1 MKKYYF
7 ISGLYRSGS
16 TLLSAILNQN
26 PRFYSGPMSP
36 VLSIIDNLESSIP
49 NSEPYVAFPKPLQV
63 HEIISS
69 IIHHYYS
76 DIQEEVVF
84 DKHRMWPKYIN
95 YIEGYIKQKAKII
108 CPVRDID
115 EVVVSFLKIIHKN
128 KSNEKVN
135 PLDKEIILRDLPIN
149 DINRS
154 KVMLDENGY
163 AQTCVDVMKYA
174 VDAGLSDRLLFV
186 EYKDLVMRPKY
197 VFKRVYDFL
206 EEDYYN
212 HDFNKIKNNNEV
224 KDEEYYGLKGLHDVR
239 EKLEI
244 TSYNPKDYLTE
255 DMINKCRQLEFWKN
269 L

>member
-7 ISGLYRSGS
+7 IGGIHRSGS

-26 PRFYSGPMSP
+26 PRFHSGPMSP
-36 VLSIIDNLESSIP
+36 VLPMIEKLETFMANDEFYAS
-49 NSEPYVAFPKPLQV
+49 APKPQQAHKVL
-63 HEIISS
+63 SS
-69 IIHHYYS
+69 IIHNYHS
-76 DIQEEVVF
+76 DIEEEVVF

-95 YIEGYIKQKAKII
+95 YIEGYVKEKAKII

-128 KSNEKVN
+128 KNTERLN
-135 PLDKEIILRDLPIN
+135 PIDRDVLLNDCPLNDISRSKMILRE
-149 DINRS
+149 R
-154 KVMLDENGY
+154 GY
-163 AQTCVDVMKYA
+163 VDTCISAMKWA

-186 EYKDLVMRPKY
+186 EYRDLVMNPEY
-197 VFKRVYDFL
+197 VFKSIYNFL
-206 EEDYYN
+206 EEEYYD
-212 HDFNKIKNNNEV
+212 HDFKKIKNNNEV

-255 DMINKCRQLEFWKN
+255 DIINECRKLEFWRN

>member
-7 ISGLYRSGS
+7 IGGLHRSGS

-36 VLSIIDNLESSIP
+36 VLPMIENLESFIP
-49 NSEPYVAFPKPLQV
+49 DCEPYIASSKPLQAHKV
-63 HEIISS
+63 LSS
-69 IIHHYYS
+69 IIHNYYS
-76 DIQEEVVF
+76 DIEEEVVF

-95 YIEGYIKQKAKII
+95 YIEGYVKEKAKII

-128 KSNEKVN
+128 KNTEKLN
-135 PLDKEIILRDLPIN
+135 PIDRDVLLNDWPLNDISRSKIILRE
-149 DINRS
+149 R
-154 KVMLDENGY
+154 GY
-163 AQTCVDVMKYA
+163 VDTCITAMKRA

-186 EYKDLVMRPKY
+186 EYRDLVMNPEY
-197 VFKRVYDFL
+197 VFKSIYNFL
-206 EEDYYN
+206 EEEYYD
-212 HDFNKIKNNNEV
+212 HDFKKIKNNNEV
-224 KDEEYYGLKGLHDVR
+224 KDEEYYSLKGLHDVR

-244 TSYNPKDYLTE
+244 TSYNPKDYLDE
-255 DMINKCRQLEFWKN
+255 DIINECKKLEFWRN